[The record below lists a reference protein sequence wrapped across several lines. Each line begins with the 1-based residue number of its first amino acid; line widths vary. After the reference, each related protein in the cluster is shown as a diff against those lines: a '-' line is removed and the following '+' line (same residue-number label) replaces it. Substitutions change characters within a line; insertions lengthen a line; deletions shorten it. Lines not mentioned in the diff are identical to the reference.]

1 MGGTVSASRWE
12 SCIFPLCLSVYP
24 CWTLEDPCGKG
35 VLLTSRPWDERDW
48 DLLDMES
55 WLCPSCHT
63 RDEGIPPTPA
73 LLRRSPPLVMAAVG
87 ISGGADVS
95 GSFFRNW

>member
-35 VLLTSRPWDERDW
+35 VLLTSKPWDERNW
-48 DLLDMES
+48 DLSLLPHMGRRNS
-55 WLCPSCHT
+55 SHPCFAPSF
-63 RDEGIPPTPA
+63 PA
-73 LLRRSPPLVMAAVG
+73 TCDGCGGNLGRS
-87 ISGGADVS
+87 
-95 GSFFRNW
+95 